1 MTKAPFYPNTVPVCF
16 ASNDFFA
23 PYMAA
28 MMRSIMENANPARRY
43 AFFVLH
49 RDLTRET
56 IALLREQTALFPNFS
71 LDCIDVGEL
80 VKGYHFWTAN
90 RETITAETYF
100 RLLIPALFAAYE
112 KVVYL
117 DGDMI
122 CLADIAALYDIDI
135 GSSLLASTRDALGA
149 HGYYS
154 EKNKKKREARYLALS
169 FKNHDDYFIAGTIVF
184 NIKEFSRKVTLDEL
198 LAFAVSRE
206 WTCHDQD
213 ILNVLCEGRV
223 KFVPLQWD
231 FSHIADISFLPDYWQ
246 KEYTEAKQEPKIIH
260 FAARAKPWKQICYI
274 PYFECFWKYA
284 TRTPFIETITQRMKT
299 YPSLGEGILSNIK
312 HREGISLRFLFECLW
327 TWIGRDK
334 K

>member
-1 MTKAPFYPNTVPVCF
+1 MIKAPFYPNTVPVCF

-71 LDCIDVGEL
+71 LDCVDVGEL

-90 RETITAETYF
+90 RETITVETYF
-100 RLLIPALFAAYE
+100 RLLIPALFADYE

-135 GSSLLASTRDALGA
+135 GNNLIAAPRDIGRAYD
-149 HGYYS
+149 YYY
-154 EKNKKKREARYLALS
+154 EKNRKKREAQYARLPVR
-169 FKNHDDYFIAGTIVF
+169 NPVNYFIAGTLVF
-184 NIKEFSRKVTLDEL
+184 NIREFAQRATMDEL
-198 LAFAVSRE
+198 LTFAISRE
-206 WTCHDQD
+206 WTFHDQD
-213 ILNVLCEGRV
+213 VLNALCEDRV
-223 KFVPLQWD
+223 TFLPLSWGVIA
-231 FSHIADISFLPDYWQ
+231 HIDGSFLPVHLQ

-260 FAARAKPWKQICYI
+260 FASVPKPWTQICYT
-274 PYFECFWKYA
+274 PYFEYFWKYA
-284 TRTPFIETITQRMKT
+284 TRTPFVETIMRRIKT
-299 YPSLGEGILSNIK
+299 YLSLREGILSNIK

-327 TWIGRDK
+327 TWIMRDK